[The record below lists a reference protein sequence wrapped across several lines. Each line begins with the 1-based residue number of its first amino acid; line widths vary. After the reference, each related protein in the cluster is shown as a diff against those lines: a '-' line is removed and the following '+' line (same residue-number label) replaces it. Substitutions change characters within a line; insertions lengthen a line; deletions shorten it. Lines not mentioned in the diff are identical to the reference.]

1 MKKFIFLLLLLPVVF
16 VTSCD
21 KTSQIVVFKKDIT
34 YKVKGTAT
42 EILVTYTN
50 EKGETTLTGL
60 STGTIPWNYE
70 FSVKPDT
77 YVYLQAKNATDTGNV
92 EVQIMQRDAVL
103 ASDDNDLP
111 YGAATCSS
119 FVK

>member
-1 MKKFIFLLLLLPVVF
+1 MKKFIFLLLLLPVMF

-21 KTSQIVVFKKDIT
+21 KNSQIIVIKKNIT

-50 EKGETTLTGL
+50 EKGETTMAGL
-60 STGTIPWNYE
+60 STGTIPWSYE
-70 FSVKPDT
+70 FSVKPDS
-77 YVYLQAKNATDTGNV
+77 YVYLQAKNATDIGNV
-92 EVQIMQRDAVL
+92 EVEILQKDAVL
-103 ASDDNDLP
+103 ASDENDLP